1 MEDAGMGYIQGADRN
16 QVILL
21 PDTLDD
27 YVGGDNE
34 VRAIDAFIDSLDI
47 SLMGF
52 KADPAKEGR
61 PGYDPRDMLKLY
73 MYGYLNHIRSSRR
86 LQKEASRNVE
96 LMWLLRKVVSDFR
109 CIADFRKDNAK
120 SIREVFRAFVRLC
133 NKAGMLSHES
143 VVIDGSKFRA
153 VNADNK
159 SYVSSNAK
167 KVLLDVE
174 EKISRY
180 MKELDEADAAE
191 SRPGALTKEDIVG
204 VLDYLERRKAQLT
217 EALEQ
222 MAGSGE
228 NHICTTDPESRL
240 MKTRDGIRPSFNVQT
255 AVEAKNHLI
264 VHYDVTSE
272 CTDWHLLGDGI
283 NASKAALGVENLEGI
298 ADRGYSNDEEILQCL
313 LNGDTPTTHPNK
325 GEKSRMFRFQK
336 TDTEVTGEV
345 VSYAEMKA
353 QGGLEK
359 APVEVRRE
367 PPLHPYFE
375 RDIEKDIVI
384 CPMGQTLF
392 YAGPGHPNGKKD
404 PCIRRYHRLSAC
416 LKCPNKCTLHKR
428 RIVSFKEGETRKE
441 EAFYEKARENRIVRK
456 TSRRFKVITLSEEES
471 SWDEWVI
478 LRFYPNQQHLRKR
491 NTVVEH
497 PYGTVKR
504 WHGVGYLLTKGKQK
518 AAAEMG
524 LSFLAYNFRRV
535 DTLSKYLQL
544 PVEQI
549 RKLSEGDV
557 GFLPEDSIYRF
568 NIFNK
573 ITFLYL
579 SAVEDKDL
587 KLCAFLKVLVSYHG
601 LSKRTVAKMA
611 GVEVKNIERMLSNPP
626 KKVPEDIKYKVAV
639 TVMSLRF
646 FLKDCEQENI
656 NC

>member
-1 MEDAGMGYIQGADRN
+1 MGYIQGADRN

-34 VRAIDAFIDSLDI
+34 VRAIDAFIDSLDL

-52 KADPAKEGR
+52 KADPAKEGL
-61 PGYDPRDMLKLY
+61 PGYAPRDMLKLY

-96 LMWLLRKVVSDFR
+96 LMWLLRKIVPDFR

-120 SIREVFRAFVRLC
+120 SIREVFRAFVKLC
-133 NKAGMLSHES
+133 NRAGQLSHES

-191 SRPGALTKEDIVG
+191 SRPGALTKEDIAS
-204 VLDYLERRKAQLT
+204 VLDYLERRKTQLT

-222 MAGSGE
+222 MAASGE

-255 AVEAKNHLI
+255 AVESGNHLI

-283 NASKAALGVENLEGI
+283 DASKAALGVGNLEGI

-336 TDTEVTGEV
+336 TDTEVTGEMLSAKDRDTLLACISAGV
-345 VSYAEMKA
+345 LPEILQWEDVELEVVKRREQGSSLYLDKETGELVSYAEMKA

-375 RDIEKDIVI
+375 RDIENDIVI

-392 YAGPGHPNGKKD
+392 YAGPGQPNDRKE
-404 PCIRRYHRLSAC
+404 PTIRRYHRLSAC
-416 LKCPNKCTLHKR
+416 LKCPNKCTLRKR

-441 EAFYEKARENRIVRK
+441 EDFYEKARENRIVRK
-456 TSRRFKVITLSEEES
+456 TSRQFKVITLSGEES

-504 WHGVGYLLTKGKQK
+504 WHGAGYLLTKGKLK
-518 AAAEMG
+518 VAAEMG

-535 DTLSKYLQL
+535 VNLLG
-544 PVEQI
+544 VNGIMEMI
-549 RKLSEGDV
+549 
-557 GFLPEDSIYRF
+557 
-568 NIFNK
+568 
-573 ITFLYL
+573 
-579 SAVEDKDL
+579 
-587 KLCAFLKVLVSYHG
+587 
-601 LSKRTVAKMA
+601 MA
-611 GVEVKNIERMLSNPP
+611 
-626 KKVPEDIKYKVAV
+626 
-639 TVMSLRF
+639 
-646 FLKDCEQENI
+646 
-656 NC
+656 

>member
-1 MEDAGMGYIQGADRN
+1 MGYIQGADRN

-61 PGYDPRDMLKLY
+61 SGYDPRDMLKLY

-272 CTDWHLLGDGI
+272 CMDWHLLGDGI

-504 WHGVGYLLTKGKQK
+504 WHGAGYLLTKGKQK

-535 DTLSKYLQL
+535 VNLLG
-544 PVEQI
+544 V
-549 RKLSEGDV
+549 
-557 GFLPEDSIYRF
+557 
-568 NIFNK
+568 N
-573 ITFLYL
+573 
-579 SAVEDKDL
+579 
-587 KLCAFLKVLVSYHG
+587 G
-601 LSKRTVAKMA
+601 LMEMILT
-611 GVEVKNIERMLSNPP
+611 
-626 KKVPEDIKYKVAV
+626 
-639 TVMSLRF
+639 
-646 FLKDCEQENI
+646 
-656 NC
+656 

>member
-1 MEDAGMGYIQGADRN
+1 MGYIQGADRN

-96 LMWLLRKVVSDFR
+96 LMWLLRKVVPDFR

-133 NKAGMLSHES
+133 NKAGLLSHES

-191 SRPGALTKEDIVG
+191 SRPGALTKEDIAG
-204 VLDYLERRKAQLT
+204 VLDYLERRKARLT

-228 NHICTTDPESRL
+228 NHICTTDSESRL

-255 AVEAKNHLI
+255 AVEPKNHLI

-272 CTDWHLLGDGI
+272 CMYWHLFGDGI
-283 NASKAALGVENLEGI
+283 NASKAALGVEDLEGI
-298 ADRGYSNDEEILQCL
+298 VDRGYSNDEEILQCL

-325 GEKSRMFRFQK
+325 GEKSRMFRFRK
-336 TDTEVTGEV
+336 TDTEVTWEMLFSKDKDTILQCISAGELPEILHRGDVELEVVKRREQGSSLYLDKETGEV

-478 LRFYPNQQHLRKR
+478 LRFYPNRQHLRKR

-504 WHGVGYLLTKGKQK
+504 WHGAGYLLTKGKQK

-535 DTLSKYLQL
+535 VNLLG
-544 PVEQI
+544 V
-549 RKLSEGDV
+549 
-557 GFLPEDSIYRF
+557 
-568 NIFNK
+568 N
-573 ITFLYL
+573 
-579 SAVEDKDL
+579 
-587 KLCAFLKVLVSYHG
+587 G
-601 LSKRTVAKMA
+601 LMEMILT
-611 GVEVKNIERMLSNPP
+611 
-626 KKVPEDIKYKVAV
+626 
-639 TVMSLRF
+639 
-646 FLKDCEQENI
+646 
-656 NC
+656 

>member
-1 MEDAGMGYIQGADRN
+1 MSNI
-16 QVILL
+16 VILVGSMRKNGNTDLLAQAFAEGARENNFVEIVSVADYKVNPCIGCNSCFTREGNKCFQNDDMDGIYEKLKVADMVVVASPVYFYGISAELKAVIDRLHTPMRNEFSIKKLALLLVGAAEL
-21 PDTLDD
+21 PELFD
-27 YVGGDNE
+27 
-34 VRAIDAFIDSLDI
+34 AIKLQYQ
-47 SLMGF
+47 LV
-52 KADPAKEGR
+52 
-61 PGYDPRDMLKLY
+61 LK
-73 MYGYLNHIRSSRR
+73 
-86 LQKEASRNVE
+86 
-96 LMWLLRKVVSDFR
+96 
-109 CIADFRKDNAK
+109 
-120 SIREVFRAFVRLC
+120 FRAFVRLC
-133 NKAGMLSHES
+133 SKAGLLSHES

-191 SRPGALTKEDIVG
+191 SRPGALTKEDIAG

-255 AVEAKNHLI
+255 AVEPKNHLI

-336 TDTEVTGEV
+336 TDTEVTGEMLFSKDKDTILQCISAGELPEILHRGDVELEVVKRREQGSSLYLDKETGEV

-478 LRFYPNQQHLRKR
+478 LRFYPNRQHLRKR

-504 WHGVGYLLTKGKQK
+504 WRGAGYLLTKGKQK

-535 DTLSKYLQL
+535 VNLLG
-544 PVEQI
+544 V
-549 RKLSEGDV
+549 
-557 GFLPEDSIYRF
+557 
-568 NIFNK
+568 N
-573 ITFLYL
+573 
-579 SAVEDKDL
+579 
-587 KLCAFLKVLVSYHG
+587 G
-601 LSKRTVAKMA
+601 LMEMILT
-611 GVEVKNIERMLSNPP
+611 
-626 KKVPEDIKYKVAV
+626 
-639 TVMSLRF
+639 
-646 FLKDCEQENI
+646 
-656 NC
+656 

>member
-1 MEDAGMGYIQGADRN
+1 MGYIQGADRN

-96 LMWLLRKVVSDFR
+96 LMWLLRKVVPDFR

-143 VVIDGSKFRA
+143 VIIDGSKFRA

-240 MKTRDGIRPSFNVQT
+240 MKTRNGIRPSFNVQT

-336 TDTEVTGEV
+336 TDTEETGEV

-471 SWDEWVI
+471 SWNEWVI

-504 WHGVGYLLTKGKQK
+504 WHGAGYLLTKGKQK

-535 DTLSKYLQL
+535 VNLLG
-544 PVEQI
+544 V
-549 RKLSEGDV
+549 
-557 GFLPEDSIYRF
+557 
-568 NIFNK
+568 N
-573 ITFLYL
+573 
-579 SAVEDKDL
+579 
-587 KLCAFLKVLVSYHG
+587 G
-601 LSKRTVAKMA
+601 LMEMILT
-611 GVEVKNIERMLSNPP
+611 
-626 KKVPEDIKYKVAV
+626 
-639 TVMSLRF
+639 
-646 FLKDCEQENI
+646 
-656 NC
+656 

>member
-1 MEDAGMGYIQGADRN
+1 MGYIQGADRN

-34 VRAIDAFIDSLDI
+34 VRAIDAFIDSLDL

-61 PGYDPRDMLKLY
+61 PGYDPHDMLKLY

-96 LMWLLRKVVSDFR
+96 LMWLLRKIVPDFR

-120 SIREVFRAFVRLC
+120 SIREVFRAFVKLC
-133 NKAGMLSHES
+133 NRAGLLSHES

-159 SYVSSNAK
+159 SYVN
-167 KVLLDVE
+167 
-174 EKISRY
+174 

-191 SRPGALTKEDIVG
+191 SRPGALTKEDIAS
-204 VLDYLERRKAQLT
+204 VLDYLERRKTQLT

-222 MAGSGE
+222 MAASGE

-255 AVEAKNHLI
+255 AVESGNHLI

-283 NASKAALGVENLEGI
+283 DASKAALGVGNLEGI

-336 TDTEVTGEV
+336 TDTEVTGEMLSAKDRDTLLACISAGV
-345 VSYAEMKA
+345 LPEILQREDVELEVVKRREQGSSLYLDKETGELVSYAEMKA

-375 RDIEKDIVI
+375 RDIENDIVI

-392 YAGPGHPNGKKD
+392 YAGPGQPNGRKE
-404 PCIRRYHRLSAC
+404 PTIRRYHRLSAC
-416 LKCPNKCTLHKR
+416 LKCPNKCTLRKR

-441 EAFYEKARENRIVRK
+441 EDFYEKARENRIVRK
-456 TSRRFKVITLSEEES
+456 TSRQFKVITLSEEES

-504 WHGVGYLLTKGKQK
+504 WHGAGYLLTKGKLK
-518 AAAEMG
+518 VAAEMG

-535 DTLSKYLQL
+535 VNLLG
-544 PVEQI
+544 VNGIMEMI
-549 RKLSEGDV
+549 
-557 GFLPEDSIYRF
+557 
-568 NIFNK
+568 
-573 ITFLYL
+573 
-579 SAVEDKDL
+579 
-587 KLCAFLKVLVSYHG
+587 
-601 LSKRTVAKMA
+601 MA
-611 GVEVKNIERMLSNPP
+611 
-626 KKVPEDIKYKVAV
+626 
-639 TVMSLRF
+639 
-646 FLKDCEQENI
+646 
-656 NC
+656 

>member
-1 MEDAGMGYIQGADRN
+1 MGYIQGADRN

-392 YAGPGHPNGKKD
+392 YAGPGHPNGKKA

-441 EAFYEKARENRIVRK
+441 EAFYEEARENRIVRK

-504 WHGVGYLLTKGKQK
+504 WHGAGYLLTKGKQK

-535 DTLSKYLQL
+535 VNLLG
-544 PVEQI
+544 V
-549 RKLSEGDV
+549 
-557 GFLPEDSIYRF
+557 
-568 NIFNK
+568 N
-573 ITFLYL
+573 
-579 SAVEDKDL
+579 
-587 KLCAFLKVLVSYHG
+587 G
-601 LSKRTVAKMA
+601 LMEMILT
-611 GVEVKNIERMLSNPP
+611 
-626 KKVPEDIKYKVAV
+626 
-639 TVMSLRF
+639 
-646 FLKDCEQENI
+646 
-656 NC
+656 

>member
-1 MEDAGMGYIQGADRN
+1 MGYIQGADRN

-96 LMWLLRKVVSDFR
+96 LMWLLRKVVPDFR

-504 WHGVGYLLTKGKQK
+504 WHGAGYLLTKGKQK
-518 AAAEMG
+518 TAAEMG

-535 DTLSKYLQL
+535 
-544 PVEQI
+544 VNWI
-549 RKLSEGDV
+549 H
-557 GFLPEDSIYRF
+557 FL
-568 NIFNK
+568 NIC
-573 ITFLYL
+573 
-579 SAVEDKDL
+579 S
-587 KLCAFLKVLVSYHG
+587 CPWS
-601 LSKRTVAKMA
+601 R
-611 GVEVKNIERMLSNPP
+611 
-626 KKVPEDIKYKVAV
+626 
-639 TVMSLRF
+639 
-646 FLKDCEQENI
+646 
-656 NC
+656 

>member
-384 CPMGQTLF
+384 CPMGQMLF

-504 WHGVGYLLTKGKQK
+504 WHGAGYLLTKGKQK
-518 AAAEMG
+518 TAAEMG

-535 DTLSKYLQL
+535 
-544 PVEQI
+544 VNWI
-549 RKLSEGDV
+549 H
-557 GFLPEDSIYRF
+557 FL
-568 NIFNK
+568 NIC
-573 ITFLYL
+573 
-579 SAVEDKDL
+579 S
-587 KLCAFLKVLVSYHG
+587 CPWS
-601 LSKRTVAKMA
+601 R
-611 GVEVKNIERMLSNPP
+611 
-626 KKVPEDIKYKVAV
+626 
-639 TVMSLRF
+639 
-646 FLKDCEQENI
+646 
-656 NC
+656 

>member
-1 MEDAGMGYIQGADRN
+1 MGYIQGADRN

-96 LMWLLRKVVSDFR
+96 LMWLLRKVVPDFR

-133 NKAGMLSHES
+133 NKAGLLSHES

-336 TDTEVTGEV
+336 TDTEVTGEMLFSKDKDTILQCISAGELPEILHRGDVELEVVKRREQGSSLYLDKETGEV

-441 EAFYEKARENRIVRK
+441 ETFYEKARENRIVRK

-504 WHGVGYLLTKGKQK
+504 WHGAGYLLTKGKQK

-535 DTLSKYLQL
+535 VNLLG
-544 PVEQI
+544 V
-549 RKLSEGDV
+549 
-557 GFLPEDSIYRF
+557 
-568 NIFNK
+568 N
-573 ITFLYL
+573 
-579 SAVEDKDL
+579 
-587 KLCAFLKVLVSYHG
+587 G
-601 LSKRTVAKMA
+601 LMEMILT
-611 GVEVKNIERMLSNPP
+611 
-626 KKVPEDIKYKVAV
+626 
-639 TVMSLRF
+639 
-646 FLKDCEQENI
+646 
-656 NC
+656 

>member
-1 MEDAGMGYIQGADRN
+1 MGYIQGADRN

-96 LMWLLRKVVSDFR
+96 LMWLLRKVVPDFR

-133 NKAGMLSHES
+133 NKAGLLSHES

-272 CTDWHLLGDGI
+272 CTDWHLPGDGI

-478 LRFYPNQQHLRKR
+478 LRFYPNRQHLRKR

-504 WHGVGYLLTKGKQK
+504 WHGAGYLLTKGKQK

-535 DTLSKYLQL
+535 VNLLG
-544 PVEQI
+544 V
-549 RKLSEGDV
+549 
-557 GFLPEDSIYRF
+557 
-568 NIFNK
+568 N
-573 ITFLYL
+573 
-579 SAVEDKDL
+579 
-587 KLCAFLKVLVSYHG
+587 G
-601 LSKRTVAKMA
+601 LMEMILT
-611 GVEVKNIERMLSNPP
+611 
-626 KKVPEDIKYKVAV
+626 
-639 TVMSLRF
+639 
-646 FLKDCEQENI
+646 
-656 NC
+656 

>member
-1 MEDAGMGYIQGADRN
+1 MGYIQGADRN

-96 LMWLLRKVVSDFR
+96 LMWLLRKVVPDFR

-133 NKAGMLSHES
+133 NKAGLLSHES

-272 CTDWHLLGDGI
+272 CTDWHLPGDGI

-298 ADRGYSNDEEILQCL
+298 ADRGYSNDEEIQQCL

-478 LRFYPNQQHLRKR
+478 LRFYPNRQHLRKR

-504 WHGVGYLLTKGKQK
+504 WHGAGYLLTKGKQK

-535 DTLSKYLQL
+535 VNLLG
-544 PVEQI
+544 V
-549 RKLSEGDV
+549 
-557 GFLPEDSIYRF
+557 
-568 NIFNK
+568 N
-573 ITFLYL
+573 
-579 SAVEDKDL
+579 
-587 KLCAFLKVLVSYHG
+587 G
-601 LSKRTVAKMA
+601 LMEMILT
-611 GVEVKNIERMLSNPP
+611 
-626 KKVPEDIKYKVAV
+626 
-639 TVMSLRF
+639 
-646 FLKDCEQENI
+646 
-656 NC
+656 

>member
-1 MEDAGMGYIQGADRN
+1 MGYIQGADRN

-174 EKISRY
+174 EKTSRY

-191 SRPGALTKEDIVG
+191 SRPGALTKEDIAG

-222 MAGSGE
+222 MAGNGE

-255 AVEAKNHLI
+255 AVEPKNHLI

-272 CTDWHLLGDGI
+272 CTDWHLFGDGI

-478 LRFYPNQQHLRKR
+478 LRFYPNRQHLRKR

-504 WHGVGYLLTKGKQK
+504 WYGAGYLLTKGKQK

-535 DTLSKYLQL
+535 VNLLG
-544 PVEQI
+544 V
-549 RKLSEGDV
+549 
-557 GFLPEDSIYRF
+557 
-568 NIFNK
+568 N
-573 ITFLYL
+573 
-579 SAVEDKDL
+579 
-587 KLCAFLKVLVSYHG
+587 G
-601 LSKRTVAKMA
+601 LMEMILT
-611 GVEVKNIERMLSNPP
+611 
-626 KKVPEDIKYKVAV
+626 
-639 TVMSLRF
+639 
-646 FLKDCEQENI
+646 
-656 NC
+656 

>member
-1 MEDAGMGYIQGADRN
+1 MEDTGMGYIQGADRN
-16 QVILL
+16 QAILL

-27 YVGGDNE
+27 YVGGDSE

-96 LMWLLRKVVSDFR
+96 LMWLLRKVVPDFR

-120 SIREVFRAFVRLC
+120 SIKEVFKAFVKLC
-133 NKAGMLSHES
+133 NRAGLLSHES

-180 MKELDEADAAE
+180 MKELDEKDAAE
-191 SRPGALTKEDIVG
+191 SKPGALTKEDIAG
-204 VLDYLERRKAQLT
+204 VLDYLERRKTQLT

-222 MAGSGE
+222 MADSGE

-255 AVEAKNHLI
+255 AVESENHLI

-298 ADRGYSNDEEILQCL
+298 ADRGYSNDEEILHCL

-336 TDTEVTGEV
+336 TDTEVTWEMLSSKDKDTLLGCISAGVLPEILQRGDVDLEVVKRREQGSSLYLDKETGEL

-353 QGGLEK
+353 QGGLET

-367 PPLHPYFE
+367 PPLQPYFA

-392 YAGPGHPNGKKD
+392 YAGPGQPNGKKD
-404 PCIRRYHRLSAC
+404 PSIRRYHRLSAC
-416 LKCPNKCTLHKR
+416 LKCLNKCTLRKR
-428 RIVSFKEGETRKE
+428 RIVSFKESETRKE
-441 EAFYEKARENRIVRK
+441 EDFYEKARENRIVRK

-471 SWDEWVI
+471 SWAEWVI

-504 WHGVGYLLTKGKQK
+504 WHGAGYLLTKGKLK

-535 DTLSKYLQL
+535 VNLLG
-544 PVEQI
+544 VNGIMEMI
-549 RKLSEGDV
+549 
-557 GFLPEDSIYRF
+557 
-568 NIFNK
+568 
-573 ITFLYL
+573 
-579 SAVEDKDL
+579 
-587 KLCAFLKVLVSYHG
+587 
-601 LSKRTVAKMA
+601 MA
-611 GVEVKNIERMLSNPP
+611 
-626 KKVPEDIKYKVAV
+626 
-639 TVMSLRF
+639 
-646 FLKDCEQENI
+646 
-656 NC
+656 

>member
-1 MEDAGMGYIQGADRN
+1 MGYIQGADRN

-96 LMWLLRKVVSDFR
+96 LMWLLRKVVPDFR

-133 NKAGMLSHES
+133 NKAGLLSHES

-191 SRPGALTKEDIVG
+191 SRLGALTKEDIVG

-240 MKTRDGIRPSFNVQT
+240 MKTRDGIRPSFNLQT

-298 ADRGYSNDEEILQCL
+298 ADRGYSNDEEIQQCL

-504 WHGVGYLLTKGKQK
+504 WHGAGYLLTKGKQK

-535 DTLSKYLQL
+535 VNLLG
-544 PVEQI
+544 VNGIMEMI
-549 RKLSEGDV
+549 
-557 GFLPEDSIYRF
+557 
-568 NIFNK
+568 
-573 ITFLYL
+573 
-579 SAVEDKDL
+579 
-587 KLCAFLKVLVSYHG
+587 
-601 LSKRTVAKMA
+601 MA
-611 GVEVKNIERMLSNPP
+611 
-626 KKVPEDIKYKVAV
+626 
-639 TVMSLRF
+639 
-646 FLKDCEQENI
+646 
-656 NC
+656 

>member
-1 MEDAGMGYIQGADRN
+1 MGYIQGADRN

-96 LMWLLRKVVSDFR
+96 LMWLLRKVVPDFR

-133 NKAGMLSHES
+133 NKAGLLSHES

-504 WHGVGYLLTKGKQK
+504 WHGAGYLLTKGKQK

-535 DTLSKYLQL
+535 VNLLG
-544 PVEQI
+544 V
-549 RKLSEGDV
+549 
-557 GFLPEDSIYRF
+557 
-568 NIFNK
+568 N
-573 ITFLYL
+573 
-579 SAVEDKDL
+579 
-587 KLCAFLKVLVSYHG
+587 G
-601 LSKRTVAKMA
+601 LMEMILT
-611 GVEVKNIERMLSNPP
+611 
-626 KKVPEDIKYKVAV
+626 
-639 TVMSLRF
+639 
-646 FLKDCEQENI
+646 
-656 NC
+656 

>member
-1 MEDAGMGYIQGADRN
+1 MGYIQGADRN

-52 KADPAKEGR
+52 KVDPAKEGR

-456 TSRRFKVITLSEEES
+456 TSCRFKVITLSEEES

-478 LRFYPNQQHLRKR
+478 LRFYPNRQHLRKR

-504 WHGVGYLLTKGKQK
+504 WHGAGYLLTKGKQK

-535 DTLSKYLQL
+535 VNLLG
-544 PVEQI
+544 V
-549 RKLSEGDV
+549 
-557 GFLPEDSIYRF
+557 
-568 NIFNK
+568 N
-573 ITFLYL
+573 
-579 SAVEDKDL
+579 
-587 KLCAFLKVLVSYHG
+587 G
-601 LSKRTVAKMA
+601 LMEMILT
-611 GVEVKNIERMLSNPP
+611 
-626 KKVPEDIKYKVAV
+626 
-639 TVMSLRF
+639 
-646 FLKDCEQENI
+646 
-656 NC
+656 

>member
-1 MEDAGMGYIQGADRN
+1 MGYIQGADRN

-47 SLMGF
+47 ALMGF
-52 KADPAKEGR
+52 KAAPAKEGR

-86 LQKEASRNVE
+86 LQKEAARNVE
-96 LMWLLRKVVSDFR
+96 LMWLLKKVVPDFR

-120 SIREVFRAFVRLC
+120 AIKEVFKAFVKLC
-133 NKAGMLSHES
+133 NRAGLLSHES

-180 MKELDEADAAE
+180 MKELDETDTAE
-191 SRPGALTKEDIVG
+191 SKPGALTKEDIAG
-204 VLDYLERRKAQLT
+204 VLDYLERRKTQLT
-217 EALEQ
+217 EALER

-255 AVEAKNHLI
+255 AVESENHLI
-264 VHYDVTSE
+264 VHYDVTNE
-272 CTDWHLLGDGI
+272 CTDWHLLGNGI
-283 NASKAALGVENLEGI
+283 DASKAALGVENLEGI

-336 TDTEVTGEV
+336 TDTEVTGEMLSSKDKDTLLLCISAGMLPEILQRGDV
-345 VSYAEMKA
+345 ELEVVKRREQGSSLYLDKETGELVSYAEMKA

-359 APVEVRRE
+359 APVEVRRD
-367 PPLHPYFE
+367 PPLQPYFE

-456 TSRRFKVITLSEEES
+456 TSHRFKVITLSEEES

-478 LRFYPNQQHLRKR
+478 LRFCPNQQHLRKR

-504 WHGVGYLLTKGKQK
+504 WHGAGYLLTKGKRK

-535 DTLSKYLQL
+535 VNLLG
-544 PVEQI
+544 VNGIMEMI
-549 RKLSEGDV
+549 
-557 GFLPEDSIYRF
+557 
-568 NIFNK
+568 
-573 ITFLYL
+573 
-579 SAVEDKDL
+579 
-587 KLCAFLKVLVSYHG
+587 
-601 LSKRTVAKMA
+601 MA
-611 GVEVKNIERMLSNPP
+611 
-626 KKVPEDIKYKVAV
+626 
-639 TVMSLRF
+639 
-646 FLKDCEQENI
+646 
-656 NC
+656 

>member
-1 MEDAGMGYIQGADRN
+1 MGYIQGADRN

-34 VRAIDAFIDSLDI
+34 VRAIDAFIDSLDL

-96 LMWLLRKVVSDFR
+96 LMWLLRKIVPDFR

-120 SIREVFRAFVRLC
+120 SIREVFRAFVKLC
-133 NKAGMLSHES
+133 NRTGLLSHES
-143 VVIDGSKFRA
+143 VMIDGSKFRA

-159 SYVSSNAK
+159 SYVN
-167 KVLLDVE
+167 
-174 EKISRY
+174 

-191 SRPGALTKEDIVG
+191 SRPGALTKEDIAS
-204 VLDYLERRKAQLT
+204 VLDYLERRKTQLT

-222 MAGSGE
+222 MAASGE

-255 AVEAKNHLI
+255 AVESGNHLI

-272 CTDWHLLGDGI
+272 CTDWHLLGDVI
-283 NASKAALGVENLEGI
+283 DASKAALGVGNLEGI

-336 TDTEVTGEV
+336 TDTEVTGEMLSAKDRDTLLACISAGV
-345 VSYAEMKA
+345 LPEILQREQGSSLYLDKETGELVSYAEMKA

-375 RDIEKDIVI
+375 RDIENDIVI

-392 YAGPGHPNGKKD
+392 YAGPGQPNGRKE
-404 PCIRRYHRLSAC
+404 PTIRRYHRLSAC
-416 LKCPNKCTLHKR
+416 LKCPNKCTLRKR

-441 EAFYEKARENRIVRK
+441 EDFYEKARENRIVRK
-456 TSRRFKVITLSEEES
+456 TSRQFKVITLSEEES

-491 NTVVEH
+491 NVVVEH
-497 PYGTVKR
+497 PYGAVKR
-504 WHGVGYLLTKGKQK
+504 WHGAGYLLTKGKLK
-518 AAAEMG
+518 VAAEMG

-535 DTLSKYLQL
+535 VNLLG
-544 PVEQI
+544 VNGIMEMI
-549 RKLSEGDV
+549 
-557 GFLPEDSIYRF
+557 
-568 NIFNK
+568 
-573 ITFLYL
+573 
-579 SAVEDKDL
+579 
-587 KLCAFLKVLVSYHG
+587 
-601 LSKRTVAKMA
+601 MA
-611 GVEVKNIERMLSNPP
+611 
-626 KKVPEDIKYKVAV
+626 
-639 TVMSLRF
+639 
-646 FLKDCEQENI
+646 
-656 NC
+656 

>member
-1 MEDAGMGYIQGADRN
+1 MGYIQGADRN

-34 VRAIDAFIDSLDI
+34 VRAIDAFINSLDI

-96 LMWLLRKVVSDFR
+96 LMWLLRKVVPDFR

-133 NKAGMLSHES
+133 NKAGLLSHES

-191 SRPGALTKEDIVG
+191 SRPGALTKEDIAG
-204 VLDYLERRKAQLT
+204 VLDYLERRKARLT

-228 NHICTTDPESRL
+228 NHICTTDSESRL

-255 AVEAKNHLI
+255 AVEPKNHLI

-272 CTDWHLLGDGI
+272 CMYWHLFGDGI

-298 ADRGYSNDEEILQCL
+298 ANRGYSNDEEILQCL

-325 GEKSRMFRFQK
+325 GEKSRMFRFRK
-336 TDTEVTGEV
+336 TDTEVTWEMLFSKDKDTILQCISAGELPEILHRGDVELEVVKRREQGSSLYLDKETGEV

-478 LRFYPNQQHLRKR
+478 LRFYPNRQHLRKR

-504 WHGVGYLLTKGKQK
+504 WHGAGYLLTKGKQK

-535 DTLSKYLQL
+535 VNLLG
-544 PVEQI
+544 V
-549 RKLSEGDV
+549 
-557 GFLPEDSIYRF
+557 
-568 NIFNK
+568 N
-573 ITFLYL
+573 
-579 SAVEDKDL
+579 
-587 KLCAFLKVLVSYHG
+587 G
-601 LSKRTVAKMA
+601 LMEMILT
-611 GVEVKNIERMLSNPP
+611 
-626 KKVPEDIKYKVAV
+626 
-639 TVMSLRF
+639 
-646 FLKDCEQENI
+646 
-656 NC
+656 

>member
-34 VRAIDAFIDSLDI
+34 VRAIDAFINSLDI

-61 PGYDPRDMLKLY
+61 PGYDPRGMLKLY

-86 LQKEASRNVE
+86 LQKEASWNVE
-96 LMWLLRKVVSDFR
+96 LMWLLRKVVPDFR

-133 NKAGMLSHES
+133 NKVGLLSHES

-191 SRPGALTKEDIVG
+191 SRLGALTKEDIVG

-298 ADRGYSNDEEILQCL
+298 ADRGYSNDEEIQQCL

-353 QGGLEK
+353 QGRLEK

-504 WHGVGYLLTKGKQK
+504 WHGAGYLLTKGKQK

-535 DTLSKYLQL
+535 VNLLG
-544 PVEQI
+544 VNGIMEMI
-549 RKLSEGDV
+549 
-557 GFLPEDSIYRF
+557 
-568 NIFNK
+568 
-573 ITFLYL
+573 
-579 SAVEDKDL
+579 
-587 KLCAFLKVLVSYHG
+587 
-601 LSKRTVAKMA
+601 MA
-611 GVEVKNIERMLSNPP
+611 
-626 KKVPEDIKYKVAV
+626 
-639 TVMSLRF
+639 
-646 FLKDCEQENI
+646 
-656 NC
+656 

>member
-1 MEDAGMGYIQGADRN
+1 MGYIQGADRN

-133 NKAGMLSHES
+133 SKAGLLSHES

-255 AVEAKNHLI
+255 AVEPKNHLI

-504 WHGVGYLLTKGKQK
+504 WYGAGYLLTKGKQK

-535 DTLSKYLQL
+535 VNLLG
-544 PVEQI
+544 V
-549 RKLSEGDV
+549 
-557 GFLPEDSIYRF
+557 
-568 NIFNK
+568 N
-573 ITFLYL
+573 
-579 SAVEDKDL
+579 
-587 KLCAFLKVLVSYHG
+587 G
-601 LSKRTVAKMA
+601 LMEMILT
-611 GVEVKNIERMLSNPP
+611 
-626 KKVPEDIKYKVAV
+626 
-639 TVMSLRF
+639 
-646 FLKDCEQENI
+646 
-656 NC
+656 

>member
-1 MEDAGMGYIQGADRN
+1 MGYIQGADRN

-47 SLMGF
+47 ALMGF
-52 KADPAKEGR
+52 KAAPAKEGR

-86 LQKEASRNVE
+86 LQKEAARNVE
-96 LMWLLRKVVSDFR
+96 LMWLLKKVVPDFR

-120 SIREVFRAFVRLC
+120 AIKEVFKAFVKLC
-133 NKAGMLSHES
+133 NRAGLLSHES

-180 MKELDEADAAE
+180 MKELDETDTAE
-191 SRPGALTKEDIVG
+191 SKPGALTKEDIAG
-204 VLDYLERRKAQLT
+204 ALDYLERRKTQLT
-217 EALEQ
+217 EALER

-240 MKTRDGIRPSFNVQT
+240 MKMRDGIRPSFNVQT
-255 AVEAKNHLI
+255 AVESENHLI
-264 VHYDVTSE
+264 VHYDVTNE
-272 CTDWHLLGDGI
+272 CTDWHLLGNGI
-283 NASKAALGVENLEGI
+283 DASKAALGVENLEGI

-336 TDTEVTGEV
+336 TDTEVTGEMLSSKDKDTLLLCISAGMLPEILQRGDV
-345 VSYAEMKA
+345 ELEVVKRREQGSSLYLDKETGELVSYAEMKA

-504 WHGVGYLLTKGKQK
+504 WHGAGYLLTKGKQK

-535 DTLSKYLQL
+535 VNLLG
-544 PVEQI
+544 VNGIMEMI
-549 RKLSEGDV
+549 
-557 GFLPEDSIYRF
+557 
-568 NIFNK
+568 
-573 ITFLYL
+573 
-579 SAVEDKDL
+579 
-587 KLCAFLKVLVSYHG
+587 
-601 LSKRTVAKMA
+601 MA
-611 GVEVKNIERMLSNPP
+611 
-626 KKVPEDIKYKVAV
+626 
-639 TVMSLRF
+639 
-646 FLKDCEQENI
+646 
-656 NC
+656 

>member
-1 MEDAGMGYIQGADRN
+1 MGYIQGADRN

-384 CPMGQTLF
+384 CPMGQMLF

-456 TSRRFKVITLSEEES
+456 TSRRFKVLTLSEEES

-504 WHGVGYLLTKGKQK
+504 WHGAGYLLTKEKQK

-524 LSFLAYNFRRV
+524 LSFFAYNFRRV
-535 DTLSKYLQL
+535 VNLLG
-544 PVEQI
+544 V
-549 RKLSEGDV
+549 
-557 GFLPEDSIYRF
+557 
-568 NIFNK
+568 N
-573 ITFLYL
+573 
-579 SAVEDKDL
+579 
-587 KLCAFLKVLVSYHG
+587 G
-601 LSKRTVAKMA
+601 LMEMILT
-611 GVEVKNIERMLSNPP
+611 
-626 KKVPEDIKYKVAV
+626 
-639 TVMSLRF
+639 
-646 FLKDCEQENI
+646 
-656 NC
+656 

>member
-1 MEDAGMGYIQGADRN
+1 MGYIQGADRN

-384 CPMGQTLF
+384 CPMGQMLF

-504 WHGVGYLLTKGKQK
+504 WHGAGYLLTKGKQK

-524 LSFLAYNFRRV
+524 LSFFAYNFRRV
-535 DTLSKYLQL
+535 VNLLG
-544 PVEQI
+544 V
-549 RKLSEGDV
+549 
-557 GFLPEDSIYRF
+557 
-568 NIFNK
+568 N
-573 ITFLYL
+573 
-579 SAVEDKDL
+579 
-587 KLCAFLKVLVSYHG
+587 G
-601 LSKRTVAKMA
+601 LMEMILT
-611 GVEVKNIERMLSNPP
+611 
-626 KKVPEDIKYKVAV
+626 
-639 TVMSLRF
+639 
-646 FLKDCEQENI
+646 
-656 NC
+656 

>member
-1 MEDAGMGYIQGADRN
+1 MGYIQGADRN

-47 SLMGF
+47 ALMGF
-52 KADPAKEGR
+52 KAAPAKEGR

-86 LQKEASRNVE
+86 LQKEAARNVE
-96 LMWLLRKVVSDFR
+96 LMWLLKKVVPDFR

-120 SIREVFRAFVRLC
+120 AIKEVFKAFVKLC
-133 NKAGMLSHES
+133 NRAGLLSHES

-180 MKELDEADAAE
+180 MKELDETDTAG
-191 SRPGALTKEDIVG
+191 SKPGALTKEDIAG
-204 VLDYLERRKAQLT
+204 VLDYLERRKTQLT
-217 EALEQ
+217 EALER

-255 AVEAKNHLI
+255 AVESENHLI
-264 VHYDVTSE
+264 VHYDVTNE
-272 CTDWHLLGDGI
+272 CTDWHLLGNGI
-283 NASKAALGVENLEGI
+283 DASKAALGVENLEGI

-336 TDTEVTGEV
+336 TDTEVTGETLSSKDKDTLLLCISAGMLPEILQRGDV
-345 VSYAEMKA
+345 ELEVVKRREQGSSLYLDKETGELVSYAEMKA

-359 APVEVRRE
+359 APVEVRRD
-367 PPLHPYFE
+367 PPLQPYFE

-404 PCIRRYHRLSAC
+404 PSIRRYHRLSAC
-416 LKCPNKCTLHKR
+416 LKCPNKCTLRKR
-428 RIVSFKEGETRKE
+428 RIVSFKGGETRKG

-456 TSRRFKVITLSEEES
+456 TSHRFKVITLSEEES

-491 NTVVEH
+491 NTVAEH
-497 PYGTVKR
+497 PYGTVER
-504 WHGVGYLLTKGKQK
+504 WHGAGYLLTKGKRK

-535 DTLSKYLQL
+535 VNLRG
-544 PVEQI
+544 VNGIMEMI
-549 RKLSEGDV
+549 
-557 GFLPEDSIYRF
+557 
-568 NIFNK
+568 
-573 ITFLYL
+573 
-579 SAVEDKDL
+579 
-587 KLCAFLKVLVSYHG
+587 
-601 LSKRTVAKMA
+601 MA
-611 GVEVKNIERMLSNPP
+611 
-626 KKVPEDIKYKVAV
+626 
-639 TVMSLRF
+639 
-646 FLKDCEQENI
+646 
-656 NC
+656 

>member
-96 LMWLLRKVVSDFR
+96 LMWLLRKVVPDFR

-133 NKAGMLSHES
+133 NKAGLLSHES

-191 SRPGALTKEDIVG
+191 SRPGALTKEDIAG

-478 LRFYPNQQHLRKR
+478 LRFYPNLQHLRKR

-504 WHGVGYLLTKGKQK
+504 WHGAGYLLTKGKQK

-535 DTLSKYLQL
+535 VNLLG
-544 PVEQI
+544 VNGIMEMI
-549 RKLSEGDV
+549 
-557 GFLPEDSIYRF
+557 
-568 NIFNK
+568 
-573 ITFLYL
+573 
-579 SAVEDKDL
+579 
-587 KLCAFLKVLVSYHG
+587 
-601 LSKRTVAKMA
+601 MA
-611 GVEVKNIERMLSNPP
+611 
-626 KKVPEDIKYKVAV
+626 
-639 TVMSLRF
+639 
-646 FLKDCEQENI
+646 
-656 NC
+656 

>member
-1 MEDAGMGYIQGADRN
+1 MGYIQGADRN

-21 PDTLDD
+21 PDTLND

-456 TSRRFKVITLSEEES
+456 MSRRFKVITLSEEES

-504 WHGVGYLLTKGKQK
+504 WHGAGYLLTKGKQK

-535 DTLSKYLQL
+535 VNLLG
-544 PVEQI
+544 V
-549 RKLSEGDV
+549 
-557 GFLPEDSIYRF
+557 
-568 NIFNK
+568 N
-573 ITFLYL
+573 
-579 SAVEDKDL
+579 
-587 KLCAFLKVLVSYHG
+587 G
-601 LSKRTVAKMA
+601 LMEMILT
-611 GVEVKNIERMLSNPP
+611 
-626 KKVPEDIKYKVAV
+626 
-639 TVMSLRF
+639 
-646 FLKDCEQENI
+646 
-656 NC
+656 